1 MNGQTIKRVLILEP
15 SVIIAEG
22 LKHVVDDLAGFDVC
36 GMITELEGGLET
48 TLEAYDTDIII
59 VDPAIADIRSRS
71 GLHET
76 IKNLTGVPV
85 LAILTSATDAGFTQD
100 YEGQIYLSDKTADVE
115 QKISAAVNVN
125 ANETRGDGEEL
136 SAREKEI
143 LVCVAK
149 GMLNKEIADHYKK
162 NRHKD
167 SGRSNGIRTAQ
178 QPDRHEFHGIKRQGG
193 KDYEIVGSENWR
205 TGRHSKGKRTWK
217 FP

>member
-36 GMITELEGGLET
+36 GMITELEGGLEA

-59 VDPAIADIRSRS
+59 ADPAIADIQSRP

-100 YEGQIYLSDKTADVE
+100 YEGQIYLSDKTAEVD
-115 QKISAAVNVN
+115 QKISAAVSVN

-149 GMLNKEIADHYKK
+149 GMLNKEIADHYNISIYTVITHRK
-162 NRHKD
+162 NITRK
-167 SGRSNGIRTAQ
+167 T
-178 QPDRHEFHGIKRQGG
+178 GIKTVAGLTVYALLNNLI
-193 KDYEIVGSENWR
+193 DMNSME
-205 TGRHSKGKRTWK
+205 
-217 FP
+217 